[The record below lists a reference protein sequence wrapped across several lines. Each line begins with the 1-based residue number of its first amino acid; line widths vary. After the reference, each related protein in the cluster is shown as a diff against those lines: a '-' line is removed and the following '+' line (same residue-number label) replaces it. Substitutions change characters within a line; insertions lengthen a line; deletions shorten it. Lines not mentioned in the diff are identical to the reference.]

1 MRSFRVFSATVKEG
15 IKGLWKNRFMG
26 IASVIS
32 ITLALIILGFILI
45 GTLILN
51 QAVLDI
57 QVRVDE
63 VDLLL
68 EEDISSEDIL
78 HLKELFERDDR
89 IREVHFFTKE
99 DNLENFS
106 KTIDVDDYL
115 LEGMEEAFP
124 DSFTLIMEDIEHTDS
139 LVKDLKT
146 ERGIENIRYYQD
158 VIEKM
163 IRISRM
169 VQIGGAIAV
178 GVLVII
184 SILIISNTIKLTIY
198 ARRKEIM
205 IKKYLGASSL
215 VITNPF
221 LIEGVIFGLLG
232 SLLAYFAV
240 FYSYNFFVGKYG
252 TKIFQ
257 LLSTYLID
265 PDLLSRD
272 ILKIFL
278 ALGIGIGS
286 LGSLISIQRYS
297 KV

>member
-1 MRSFRVFSATVKEG
+1 MRSFRVFLATVKEG

-89 IREVHFFTKE
+89 IREVYFYTKE

-124 DSFTLIMEDIEHTDS
+124 DSFTVIMKDIEHTDS

-178 GVLVII
+178 GVLMII

-240 FYSYNFFVGKYG
+240 FYSYNFFVEKYG